1 MSDQYWYWP
10 DEILARFNIPARVA
24 GASIPA
30 RFTVF
35 SDLESPGG
43 VRACH
48 EGHGKHE
55 RLEGCCPEAIKTR
68 DKAASVPL

>member
-43 VRACH
+43 V
-48 EGHGKHE
+48 
-55 RLEGCCPEAIKTR
+55 
-68 DKAASVPL
+68 